1 MQQTYV
7 DPKRPMPLQ
16 QVITVLDNRI
26 LYLEKHLVESSKRD
40 LVEKVDLPESIPH
53 SSFTKEAIEEIVAA
67 AIKEHIMEFDHRY
80 EMLANEIVNLK
91 QIVLQLQS
99 YTLDVNKTLLEER
112 VQIDDIMAMGNYIK
126 ASAEA
131 EQLKRTEQLKE
142 DANVEANCTEV
153 LKRVA
158 VQSIPDIS
166 HETVDISAS
175 ATQSEESTAIASES
189 LQNNDGVDCAVK
201 KSQEIVDTSN
211 DIIIEAD
218 HLDESA
224 NKKSSKRKGR
234 NKNVVQVGLDEQ
246 EFRDA

>member
-1 MQQTYV
+1 
-7 DPKRPMPLQ
+7 
-16 QVITVLDNRI
+16 
-26 LYLEKHLVESSKRD
+26 
-40 LVEKVDLPESIPH
+40 
-53 SSFTKEAIEEIVAA
+53 
-67 AIKEHIMEFDHRY
+67 
-80 EMLANEIVNLK
+80 
-91 QIVLQLQS
+91 
-99 YTLDVNKTLLEER
+99 
-112 VQIDDIMAMGNYIK
+112 
-126 ASAEA
+126 
-131 EQLKRTEQLKE
+131 
-142 DANVEANCTEV
+142 
-153 LKRVA
+153 
-158 VQSIPDIS
+158 
-166 HETVDISAS
+166 VDISAS